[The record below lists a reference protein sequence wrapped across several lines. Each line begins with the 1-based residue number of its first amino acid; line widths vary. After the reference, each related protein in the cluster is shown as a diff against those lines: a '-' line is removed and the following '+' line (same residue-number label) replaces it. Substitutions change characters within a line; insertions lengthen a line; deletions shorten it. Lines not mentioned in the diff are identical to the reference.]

1 MLLSEAKS
9 FKLLERF
16 ASAFEVNSKE
26 EVYTLVTAIV
36 GEGCVEESI
45 DSMAELCPV
54 PVTITKLVLLLE
66 LSLDSNGLFDPVLT
80 KTLLF
85 LFYILVKKDGH
96 TQ

>member
-45 DSMAELCPV
+45 DSMAE
-54 PVTITKLVLLLE
+54 
-66 LSLDSNGLFDPVLT
+66 FDPVLT